1 MTYFAT
7 FFMFTPEYAQVLKWS
22 LIVFGVFVVLVL
34 FVIPRFFP
42 AIQYKIESFRNRH
55 KGGDDE
61 K

>member
-7 FFMFTPEYAQVLKWS
+7 FFMFTPEYAQVLKW
-22 LIVFGVFVVLVL
+22 LFIVFGVFVVLVF

>member
-22 LIVFGVFVVLVL
+22 LIVFGVFVVLVF